1 MTRIPAWMSA
11 LALALVMILGTWYL
25 VVGVLQ
31 IDPTQRRAHAVVDMR
46 DAAGL
51 RTGSSVV
58 YRGVNIGRV
67 DGMQNLDGFVR
78 MNISYEA
85 EHRIPVDSTMRV
97 ENLSS
102 LGEPVFS
109 FLPASTQ
116 RPYLEDGAHLTE
128 IVELPTSVPDLL
140 ATTSELLEQ
149 TDAESLNE
157 LVATFTESVAGLE
170 ETMPAA
176 GRGAQL
182 LLSTL
187 TRHEGSLETVLSDLM
202 WMMGDVDWVRPAMV
216 AAPPMLDQF
225 GETLG
230 VSYEYLFEG
239 SSVLKG
245 EEILGSWR
253 EEEIE
258 LADFLRRFAPE
269 LGAIGVALRPVTQA
283 AGSVVG
289 RMDLGT
295 LLEQAI
301 ATMPGD
307 SVRFTVNVP
316 R

>member
-1 MTRIPAWMSA
+1 MTRIPAWLSA
-11 LALALVMILGTWYL
+11 LALVVVMTLGSWYL

-31 IDPTQRRAHAVVDMR
+31 IDPTRSRTHAMVDVR

-51 RTGSSVV
+51 RTGSKVV

-67 DGMQNLDGFVR
+67 DGMENLDGFVR
-78 MNISYEA
+78 LNISYDA

-109 FLPASTQ
+109 FLPATSQ
-116 RPYLEDGAHLTE
+116 GPYLEDGAHLTE
-128 IVELPTSVPDLL
+128 VVELPTSVPDLL

-157 LVATFTESVAGLE
+157 LVTTFTESVSGLQ

-176 GRGAQL
+176 ARGAEL
-182 LLSTL
+182 LLATL
-187 TRHEGSLETVLSDLM
+187 TRHDGSLETVLSDLM

-239 SSVLKG
+239 SSVLRGK
-245 EEILGSWR
+245 EVLGSWR
-253 EEEIE
+253 QQEIE
-258 LADFLRRFAPE
+258 LADFLKKMAPE
-269 LGAIGVALRPVTQA
+269 LGAIGVALRPATQA
-283 AGSVVG
+283 TGSVVG

-301 ATMPGD
+301 ATLPGD
-307 SVRFTVNVP
+307 SVRFTVSVP

>member
-11 LALALVMILGTWYL
+11 SALVVVMILGTWYL

-31 IDPTQRRAHAVVDMR
+31 IDPTQRRLHAVVDMR

-51 RTGSSVV
+51 RTGSNVV

-67 DGMQNLDGFVR
+67 DGLENLDGFVR
-78 MNISYEA
+78 MNVSYDA

-109 FLPASTQ
+109 LLPASAEG
-116 RPYLEDGAHLTE
+116 PYLEDGAHLTE
-128 IVELPTSVPDLL
+128 VVELPTSVPDLL
-140 ATTSELLEQ
+140 ATTSELLDQ
-149 TDAESLNE
+149 TDAESLDE
-157 LVATFTESVAGLE
+157 LVTTFSETVAGLE

-176 GRGAQL
+176 GQGAEL
-182 LLSTL
+182 LLATL
-187 TRHEGSLETVLSDLM
+187 SRHEGSLETVLSDLM
-202 WMMGDVDWVRPAMV
+202 WMMGDVEWVRPTMV
-216 AAPPMLDQF
+216 AAPPLLDDF

-239 SSVLKG
+239 SQVLQG
-245 EEILGSWR
+245 EKILGSWR
-253 EEEIE
+253 QQEIE
-258 LADFLRRFAPE
+258 LAEFLKKSAPE

-283 AGSVVG
+283 AGPVLG

-301 ATMPGD
+301 ATMPGE
-307 SVRFTVNVP
+307 SVRFTVTVP